1 MALPW
6 TNYSLMRKAVTSNT
20 MPREKE
26 DYRANLERLNRL
38 FPDREM
44 LGLPDA
50 MQIMG
55 WKSRTT
61 AYQHLNIVNGKVSKV
76 RLAKE
81 MSL

>member
-1 MALPW
+1 
-6 TNYSLMRKAVTSNT
+6 

-26 DYRANLERLNRL
+26 DFRANLEQLNRL

-44 LGLPDA
+44 LGLPEA
-50 MQIMG
+50 MKIMG

>member
-1 MALPW
+1 
-6 TNYSLMRKAVTSNT
+6 

-26 DYRANLERLNRL
+26 DFRANLEQLNRL

-44 LGLPDA
+44 LGIPEA

-55 WKSRTT
+55 WKSRTI
-61 AYQHLNIVNGKVSKV
+61 AYQHLSIVNGKVSKV

>member
-1 MALPW
+1 
-6 TNYSLMRKAVTSNT
+6 

-26 DYRANLERLNRL
+26 DFRANLEQLNRL

-44 LGLPDA
+44 LGIPEA

-55 WKSRTT
+55 WESRTT
-61 AYQHLNIVNGKVSKV
+61 AYRHLNIVKGKVRKV

>member
-1 MALPW
+1 
-6 TNYSLMRKAVTSNT
+6 

-26 DYRANLERLNRL
+26 DFRANLEQLNRL
-38 FPDREM
+38 FPDKEM
-44 LGLPDA
+44 LGLSEA

>member
-1 MALPW
+1 
-6 TNYSLMRKAVTSNT
+6 

-26 DYRANLERLNRL
+26 DFRANLEQLNRL

-44 LGLPDA
+44 LGIPEA

-55 WKSRTT
+55 WESRTT
-61 AYQHLNIVNGKVSKV
+61 AYQHLNIVKGKVRKV

>member
-1 MALPW
+1 MQ
-6 TNYSLMRKAVTSNT
+6 KAVTSKT

-26 DYRANLERLNRL
+26 DFRANLEQLNRL

-61 AYQHLNIVNGKVSKV
+61 VYQHLNIVNGKVSKV